1 MKCLVLAGGS
11 GDTLWPLSRKNYP
24 KQFIYLKEGRSL
36 FQEAIARNLPFCD
49 EFSIVTNTKYHY
61 IVQGQLQ
68 VFQGLKYHCILEG
81 AKRQTA
87 PAAAIA
93 CMCMNKEEEV
103 LVVSTDHVIG
113 EGDYNKTILKAREKL
128 TDENMVVIG
137 CRKSGK
143 DADVEAGHS
152 FFVYKEDT
160 VLEFLEKKPENMT
173 EVLLDSG
180 IFLTKAGTYLKAL
193 AECEPKLYEQI
204 VYGKNRM
211 RIQNGAGI
219 LNKEWFEKL
228 PSVSIGRGIYARW
241 AKCGRL
247 HIEPAAFEWS
257 RLLNTEV
264 LTGFMEEKKKGQYLL
279 NGCKDVSIINEDTNS
294 LVVGNDLED
303 ILIVNT
309 KDATY
314 ISKRGSSNQIK
325 KIMNQSYEQW
335 KDIFDEGDIYY
346 TSWGMKET
354 LTRSEGYVVKK
365 LTIFPGKCLST
376 HKHEKRSEHW
386 SIVHGTATIT
396 IDNETKEYARNE
408 SIQVPTHTYHTVANK
423 TAEDLIM
430 IEVSVGESAGSKAD
444 DIVTKEEDLF
454 LLEPTFKDYLW
465 GGNRLAE
472 QFGKNNQGAIIAES
486 WELSTHKAGESVIAN
501 GKYAG
506 RFLQEYLSENGKE
519 VLGWKCQ
526 PFDRFP
532 LLIKF
537 IDAKRSL
544 SIQVHPDDEYA
555 MKEEGE
561 YGKNEMWYIMD
572 AKKGAFLYVGFTK
585 EMTEEELKQRIENN
599 TLTEVMQKVPVKKGD
614 VIFVEA
620 KTVHAIN
627 EGVMVLEIQ
636 QSSNA
641 TYRLYDYD
649 RVDAN
654 GCKRELHLKKALANI
669 NYEKQQISVE
679 PEGEAEI
686 ETGYTKQLLGECKY
700 FSATAYEVEK
710 QAQLSLDDSSFSS
723 VVFIEGNGR
732 IATQNSQVDFRAGD
746 SFFIPAGKKVLTID
760 GKSKFVLS
768 RI

>member
-49 EFSIVTNTKYHY
+49 EFLIVTNRKYHY
-61 IVQGQLQ
+61 IVEGQLQ
-68 VFQGLKYHCILEG
+68 VFQGLKYQCILEE

-93 CMCMNKEEEV
+93 CMCMQKDEEV

-113 EGDYNKTILKAREKL
+113 DGDYNKTILKAREKL
-128 TDENMVVIG
+128 TDENIVVIG
-137 CRKSGK
+137 CRQSCR
-143 DADVEAGHS
+143 DEDVEAGHS
-152 FFVYKEDT
+152 FFVYEEDR
-160 VLEFLEKKPENMT
+160 VLEFLEKKPENKT
-173 EVLLDSG
+173 EFLLDSG

-193 AECEPKLYEQI
+193 AECEPTLYEQI
-204 VYGKNRM
+204 THGNNRM
-211 RIQNGAGI
+211 QIYNGAGVI
-219 LNKEWFEKL
+219 NKEWFEKL

-241 AKCGRL
+241 AKSGKL
-247 HIEPAAFEWS
+247 YIEPASFAWS

-279 NGCKDVSIINEDTNS
+279 SGCKDVSIINEDKNS
-294 LVVGNDLED
+294 LVVGNDLEN
-303 ILIVNT
+303 LVIVNT

-314 ISKRGSSNQIK
+314 ISKKGSSSQIK
-325 KIMNQSYEQW
+325 KIMNQSYERW

-365 LTIFPGKCLST
+365 LTIFPGKSLST

-386 SIVHGTATIT
+386 SIVHGIATIT
-396 IDNETKEYARNE
+396 VANETKEYYRNE
-408 SIQVPTHTYHTVANK
+408 SIQVPAYTYHTVANK
-423 TAEDLIM
+423 TAEDLII
-430 IEVSVGESAGSKAD
+430 IEVSMGESAGSKVG

-454 LLEPTFKDYLW
+454 LLEPAYKDYLW
-465 GGNRLAE
+465 GGKRLME
-472 QFGKNNQGAIIAES
+472 QFGKDNQGSIIAES

-506 RFLQEYLSENGKE
+506 RFLQEYLNECGKE

-526 PFDRFP
+526 PFERFP

-537 IDAKRSL
+537 IDAKKSL

-555 MKEEGE
+555 LKEENE

-572 AKKGAFLYVGFTK
+572 AKEGAFLYVGFKK

-599 TLTEVMQKVPVKKGD
+599 TLTEVMQKVPVQKGD

-649 RVDAN
+649 RMDAN
-654 GCKRELHLKKALANI
+654 GCKRELHLTKAFANI
-669 NYEKQQISVE
+669 NYHSQEISVK
-679 PEGEAEI
+679 PEGVMEI
-686 ETGYTKQLLGECKY
+686 ENGYTKQLLGECKY
-700 FSATAYEVEK
+700 FSATAYEVAEK
-710 QAQLSLDDSSFSS
+710 AKLSLDDSSFSS
-723 VVFIEGNGR
+723 VVFIEGNGL
-732 IATQNSQVDFRAGD
+732 IATQNNQVEFKAGD
-746 SFFIPAGKKVLTID
+746 SFFIPAGKKVLTIE